1 MFTSNFLNFLKYTFL
16 TTAGYYGG
24 EEAID
29 IGMVDTS
36 GSTAKVGNGGG
47 NLEMLSRNVNT
58 NRVILDSLSIICSST
73 EHEYAQNAYNLSDVI
88 GNMSNTCNVNM
99 GMDNDGNMQ
108 TILNCTIRATSDTP
122 VKSIGICHTFWDSSI
137 NDYRIVLLAIIPVD
151 FTLLANANKSFVI
164 NLLSQNLI
172 EQ

>member
-16 TTAGYYGG
+16 TPASDYGG

-47 NLEMLSRNVNT
+47 NIELLSRNINT
-58 NRVILDSLSIICSST
+58 NRVILNSLSIICSST
-73 EHEYAQNAYNLSDVI
+73 EHEYAQNVYNLSDVI

-122 VKSIGICHTFWDSSI
+122 VKSIGVCHSFWDNSI
-137 NDYRIVLLAIIPVD
+137 NDYRAVLLAIIPVN

-172 EQ
+172 ER